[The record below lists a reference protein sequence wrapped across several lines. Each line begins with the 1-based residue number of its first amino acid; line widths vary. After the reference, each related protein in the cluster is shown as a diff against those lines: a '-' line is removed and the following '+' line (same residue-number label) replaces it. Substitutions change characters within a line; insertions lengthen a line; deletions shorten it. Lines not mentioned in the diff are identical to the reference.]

1 MKNILFAI
9 TLIFIASFASAQTAQ
24 SVGEIVSRTSTV
36 VPVPGDTTYLLRIQT
51 VTDLGNAFPDT
62 SVSYTFLGD
71 SLAAINYFLKLA
83 EDLQVYT
90 HAGVNRAFELPQIRQ
105 DRSAIND
112 NLTTIT
118 GGDNLNDLN
127 FTRYAAHY
135 GAYPASNDTLTGQYQ
150 LFFSDNTNSFARMI
164 KLAGGGWRLRKT
176 TSRGGGDVSPVNSN
190 QYVVV
195 PTSPKSFQITYPQGG
210 TVYSFWLDE
219 NVRNP
224 NFEVFRP
231 LQFIPGLNGTPVIRI
246 RKYKTVVLP

>member
-83 EDLQVYT
+83 EDLQIYA

-105 DRSAIND
+105 DRSAISD
-112 NLTTIT
+112 NLIAIT
-118 GGDNLNDLN
+118 GSDNLNDLN

-135 GAYPASNDTLTGQYQ
+135 GAYPAANDTLTGQYQ

-164 KLAGGGWRLRKT
+164 QLAGGGWRLRKT
-176 TSRGGGDVSPVNSN
+176 TGRGGGDVSPVNSN